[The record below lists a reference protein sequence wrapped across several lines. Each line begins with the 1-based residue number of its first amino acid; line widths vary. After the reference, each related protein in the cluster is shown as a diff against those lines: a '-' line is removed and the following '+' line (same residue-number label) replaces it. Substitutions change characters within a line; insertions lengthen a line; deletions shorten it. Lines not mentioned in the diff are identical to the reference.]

1 MFQYVSTSLKRILE
15 WIGISALNFQW
26 NHKDEAYLSDGFNG
40 VIIQVSDFDELE
52 GYLNF
57 LKDWITKK
65 PSPISWEFIECP

>member
-1 MFQYVSTSLKRILE
+1 MFQLVKSEYLSELVSVH
-15 WIGISALNFQW
+15 WIFSEIITN
-26 NHKDEAYLSDGFNG
+26 EAYLFDDFNG